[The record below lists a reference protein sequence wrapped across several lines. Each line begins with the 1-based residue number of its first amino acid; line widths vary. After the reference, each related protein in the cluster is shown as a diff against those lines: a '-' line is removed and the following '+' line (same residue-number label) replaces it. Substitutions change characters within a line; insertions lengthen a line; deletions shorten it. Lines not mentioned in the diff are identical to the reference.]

1 MYRAGPI
8 IDRSSLIQQAAA
20 ALMVAK
26 QLIEL
31 FAESSNNIRKIGDTG
46 NVEEVSTL
54 IGQAD
59 QIYSSLWSQLDQAS
73 HWIADLQR
81 DTTEYRAL
89 RGALGGG
96 AGQGILDVGRHV
108 EQGGRP
114 EVVITTIVPN
124 RAGLQQAAVAWR
136 ILATLLPEVDWA
148 TQIKKQ
154 AASPMVDL
162 RRGTKRLVLGTII
175 AFVGMLAYL
184 LLR

>member
-26 QLIEL
+26 L
-31 FAESSNNIRKIGDTG
+31 
-46 NVEEVSTL
+46 
-54 IGQAD
+54 
-59 QIYSSLWSQLDQAS
+59 
-73 HWIADLQR
+73 
-81 DTTEYRAL
+81 
-89 RGALGGG
+89 
-96 AGQGILDVGRHV
+96 
-108 EQGGRP
+108 
-114 EVVITTIVPN
+114 
-124 RAGLQQAAVAWR
+124 
-136 ILATLLPEVDWA
+136 DWA

-162 RRGTKRLVLGTII
+162 QRGTKRLVLGFII